1 MIQLTTKLTKPL
13 IFALLVTLVS
23 CGTPKK
29 ITYFQ
34 DLSTGSK
41 VNANKQLDIKVKPE
55 DKLSILVYSSDPKLA
70 AQFNLVQQ
78 QTRLTSST
86 SSAVFSGSG
95 NTDGR
100 MSFYT
105 VSPEGDIN
113 FPSLGKLHIAG
124 MRRAEVAEYIEKEL
138 ISQGQLQ
145 DPIVTVEFI
154 NTGISIIG
162 EVTHPGRYDFNKD
175 RLNIVDAIAMA
186 GDLTPNGLRENV
198 LVLRENEYGK
208 QETYKIDLTNMSDVA
223 SSPVFY
229 LQQNDVIYVE
239 PNDKKKRET
248 TASGNV
254 VYTPSFWVTIGS
266 LGISIATLIVTLT
279 R

>member
-1 MIQLTTKLTKPL
+1 MIQLITKLTRIL
-13 IFALLVTLVS
+13 SFVGLLTLAS
-23 CGTPKK
+23 CGTPKD

-34 DLSTGSK
+34 DLSYGSTI
-41 VNANKQLDIKVKPE
+41 NASEQLDIKVKPE
-55 DKLSILVYSSDPKLA
+55 DKLAILVYSSDPTLA

-86 SSAVFSGSG
+86 SSAVFSGTAAS
-95 NTDGR
+95 DGR
-100 MSFYT
+100 MSYYT
-105 VSPEGDIN
+105 VSPDGDIN

-138 ISQGQLQ
+138 IQQGQLQ
-145 DPIVTVEFI
+145 DPIVTVEFV

-162 EVTHPGRYDFNKD
+162 EVTRPGRYDFNKD
-175 RLNIVDAIAMA
+175 RLNILDAIAMA
-186 GDLTPNGLRENV
+186 GDLTPFGLRENV
-198 LVLRENEYGK
+198 LVIREDETGK
-208 QETYKIDLTNMSDVA
+208 QTTYKVDLTNMNDITR
-223 SSPVFY
+223 SPVYY

-239 PNDKKKRET
+239 PNDKKKRDT

>member
-1 MIQLTTKLTKPL
+1 MIIPFKTLTKVLL
-13 IFALLVTLVS
+13 IIGLATLAS

-34 DLSTGSK
+34 DLSTGST
-41 VNANKQLDIKVKPE
+41 VNAVKQLDIKVKPE
-55 DKLSILVYSSDPKLA
+55 DKLAILVNASDPALA
-70 AQFNLVQQ
+70 IQFNLVQQ
-78 QTRLTSST
+78 NIRLNNST
-86 SSAVFSGSG
+86 SAATAISSG
-95 NTDGR
+95 NSEGR
-100 MSFYT
+100 TSYYT

-113 FPSLGKLHIAG
+113 FPVLGKLHIAG
-124 MRRAEVAEYIEKEL
+124 MRRSEVADYIAAEL
-138 ISQGQLQ
+138 IKEGQLK
-145 DPIVTVEFI
+145 DPIVTVEFA

-162 EVTHPGRYDFNKD
+162 EVTRPGRYDFNKD
-175 RLNIVDAIAMA
+175 RLNIIDALAMA
-186 GDLTPNGLRENV
+186 GDLTPHGLRENI
-198 LVLRENEYGK
+198 LVLRENEFGK
-208 QETYKIDLTNMSDVA
+208 HDTYKIDLTNMSDVA
-223 SSPVFY
+223 NSPVFY

-239 PNDKKKRET
+239 PNAKKKRET

>member
-1 MIQLTTKLTKPL
+1 MIQLITKLTRNLL
-13 IFALLVTLVS
+13 IVGLLTLVS
-23 CGTPKK
+23 CGTPKD

-34 DLSTGSK
+34 DLSYGSQISP
-41 VNANKQLDIKVKPE
+41 NEQLDIKVKPE
-55 DKLSILVYSSDPKLA
+55 DKLAILVYSSDPTLA

-95 NTDGR
+95 TTDGR

-113 FPSLGKLHIAG
+113 FPSLGKMHIAG
-124 MRRAEVAEYIEKEL
+124 MSRAEVAEYIEKEL
-138 ISQGQLQ
+138 IQQGQLQ
-145 DPIVTVEFI
+145 DPVVTVEFV

-162 EVTHPGRYDFNKD
+162 EVSHPGRYDFNKD
-175 RLNIVDAIAMA
+175 RLNIIDALAMA
-186 GDLTPNGLRENV
+186 GDLTPFGLRENV
-198 LVLRENEYGK
+198 LVIREDASGK
-208 QETYKIDLTNMSDVA
+208 QTTYKVDLTNMGA
-223 SSPVFY
+223 ITNSPVYY

-239 PNDKKKRET
+239 PNDKKKRDT

>member
-1 MIQLTTKLTKPL
+1 MIQLTKKLTRNLL
-13 IFALLVTLVS
+13 ILGLVTLAS
-23 CGTPKK
+23 CGTPKN

-34 DLSTGSK
+34 DLSYGSNI
-41 VNANKQLDIKVKPE
+41 NASKQLDIKVKPE
-55 DKLSILVYSSDPKLA
+55 DKLAILVYSSDPTLA

-124 MRRAEVAEYIEKEL
+124 MSRAEVAEFIEKEL
-138 ISQGQLQ
+138 IRQGQLQ
-145 DPIVTVEFI
+145 DPVVTVEFI

-162 EVTHPGRYDFNKD
+162 EVTRPGRYDFNKD
-175 RLNIVDAIAMA
+175 RLNIVDALAMA
-186 GDLTPNGLRENV
+186 GDLTPFGQRENV
-198 LVLRENEYGK
+198 LVMREDESGN
-208 QETYKIDLTNMSDVA
+208 QTTYKIDLTNMNGITQ
-223 SSPVFY
+223 SPVYY

-239 PNDKKKRET
+239 PNDKKKRDT

-254 VYTPSFWVTIGS
+254 VYNPSFWVTSGS

-279 R
+279 K